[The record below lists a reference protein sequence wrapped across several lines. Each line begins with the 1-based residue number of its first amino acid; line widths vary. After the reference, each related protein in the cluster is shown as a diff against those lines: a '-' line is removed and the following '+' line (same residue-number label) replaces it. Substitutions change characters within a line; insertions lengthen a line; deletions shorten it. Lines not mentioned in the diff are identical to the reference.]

1 MMMMLCMLCVMLSC
15 EAAHRHHEGSARELT
30 LSSCRNI
37 VAGRLLFVLVLR
49 TRKKLQFLLQ
59 FLRYKLQFRIVPTAS
74 LASNNTLTDIDIGNN
89 KKMSD
94 EGRKEFAAALA
105 A

>member
-1 MMMMLCMLCVMLSC
+1 MRLISNNKDNIIVHRMMMMLCMLCVMLSC

-59 FLRYKLQFRIVPTAS
+59 FLRYKLQFRIVPRGVLGPLPTPPW
-74 LASNNTLTDIDIGNN
+74 LPH
-89 KKMSD
+89 
-94 EGRKEFAAALA
+94 
-105 A
+105 